1 MGNAMRALV
10 PVTLILLG
18 FAPPIVSL
26 ATETGQIVVDSKDRE
41 IIVDD
46 GLLSVNPSSTVL
58 FPIEF
63 RSDNK
68 LKITFTGENSGIV
81 SLTKPGQFSES
92 AIAWNGDNPAIDL
105 EIVNGSLSIDFK
117 GNEAW
122 HSNALIS
129 MTAGSH
135 LKISDDLI
143 IQSSAIPRSDMSSEP
158 YGAIVGSVSQVEV
171 GGDVNI
177 SLKTENWMS
186 NIYGTQFIG
195 VWVGDSSSDPGDEPI
210 DEHWSFGQLGTTFH
224 VHDIVAASTHPTV
237 TASGVAIGNS
247 YNTTEIHGAAIIEDI
262 HAVTS
267 AQAQYGAYAVG
278 AEVIGGTLIFHDALT
293 IRNISAQSSAQ
304 ADGEPWKEFT
314 SGTAQLADEAYA
326 ISVYSNGEV
335 LVNPEQK
342 TTADVVLE
350 NDLQSVDGG
359 KLTVNFMNANSHFT
373 GSTYALPQ
381 DPGQYNLN
389 FSNDAYWDMT
399 DHSVATNLTVSNG
412 GKLNLSHAQDFISLT
427 TDSLSG
433 QNGVVKL
440 KVAGTASDKVYVTDT
455 HEGRHSIDIAN
466 VGTLQDDSTGV
477 VLISVGK
484 ENGEFVAQDREGDLF
499 WDHYSLKRVAS
510 ADDAYEVDWIL
521 DGVGHVEDPE
531 TGEDKETTTTS
542 MVRVNGAI
550 DYFMWR
556 QENDILRDRFSEL
569 RYQNHHLSDGG
580 WARISYGSLGRS
592 GSSDFDADY
601 QRLQLGFDRDVS
613 PWASVRVHTG
623 AAFDVRRGE
632 ADYERGSSDN
642 NAYGL
647 SLYASSIFDN
657 GAYIDLSLRYAYMT
671 NEMTAFNTAGSK
683 IDFDTHTNALSASFE
698 VGKKWALNERWF
710 IEPHVK
716 TTVGRLWLGEDRLSN
731 DVDVNFDDITSV
743 VARTGVTVGAKLSE
757 NLQATARASVLK
769 EFEGKYRAK
778 LSTSNAVRYQSEDF
792 DDTWGQFGLDVSYC
806 WNTQGIFF
814 AGLVYETGAGD
825 LDDGL
830 VVNAGMRFAF

>member
-1 MGNAMRALV
+1 M
-10 PVTLILLG
+10 P
-18 FAPPIVSL
+18 PPIVSL
-26 ATETGQIVVDSKDRE
+26 ATETGQIVIDSKDKE

-46 GLLSVNPSSTVL
+46 GILSVVDLTPSDL
-58 FPIEF
+58 YPIF
-63 RSDNK
+63 FNTDNK
-68 LKITFTGENSGIV
+68 LTIQFTGNEAGTV
-81 SLTKPGQFSES
+81 SLTKPGKYSEN
-92 AIAWNGDNPAIDL
+92 AIGKFNNVAINF
-105 EIVNGSLSIDFK
+105 EINNGSLLVDFESS
-117 GNEAW
+117 EAW
-122 HSNALIS
+122 GSNAIIN

-135 LKISDDLI
+135 LKISNDLVI
-143 IQSSAIPRSDMSSEP
+143 HTLAVPVKESTSFP
-158 YGAIVGSVSQVEV
+158 YAALLGSVSQVEV
-171 GGDVNI
+171 DGNVDI
-177 SLKTENWMS
+177 SLKAKNWI
-186 NIYGTQFIG
+186 NNDDVTLFIG
-195 VWVGDSSSDPGDEPI
+195 IWADESSSDPEDQPI
-210 DEHWSFGQLGTTFH
+210 NEHWSFGQLGTRFH
-224 VHDIVAASTHPTV
+224 VHDIVAASTHPIV
-237 TASGVAIGNS
+237 TASGVTINNS

-304 ADGEPWKEFT
+304 ADGEPWKKFT

-342 TTADVVLE
+342 TTVDVVLE

-373 GSTYALPQ
+373 GSTDSLPQ

-389 FSNDAYWDMT
+389 FSNGAYWDMT

-440 KVAGTASDKVYVTDT
+440 KVAGTASDKVYITGT
-455 HEGRHSIDIAN
+455 HEGRHSIDIADIGN
-466 VGTLQDDSTGV
+466 LQDDSTGV

-484 ENGEFVAQDREGDLF
+484 ENGEFIAQDREGELF

-521 DGVGHVEDPE
+521 DGAGHVEDPE

-556 QENDILRDRFSEL
+556 QENDILRDRFGEL
-569 RYQNHHLSDGG
+569 RYQNHHLNDGG

-613 PWASVRVHTG
+613 PWASVRVHAG

-647 SLYASSIFDN
+647 SLYASSIFEN
-657 GAYIDLSLRYAYMT
+657 GAYLDLSLRYAYMT
-671 NEMTAFNTAGSK
+671 NEMTAFNTEGSK
-683 IDFDTHTNALSASFE
+683 IDFDTHTNTLSASFE
-698 VGKKWALNERWF
+698 IGKKWTLNERWF

-743 VARTGVTVGAKLSE
+743 VGRTGVTVGAKLSE

-778 LSTSNAVRYQSEDF
+778 LSTSNAARYQSEDF

-814 AGLVYETGAGD
+814 AGLEYETGAGD

>member
-373 GSTYALPQ
+373 GRC
-381 DPGQYNLN
+381 
-389 FSNDAYWDMT
+389 
-399 DHSVATNLTVSNG
+399 
-412 GKLNLSHAQDFISLT
+412 
-427 TDSLSG
+427 
-433 QNGVVKL
+433 L
-440 KVAGTASDKVYVTDT
+440 K
-455 HEGRHSIDIAN
+455 I
-466 VGTLQDDSTGV
+466 
-477 VLISVGK
+477 
-484 ENGEFVAQDREGDLF
+484 
-499 WDHYSLKRVAS
+499 
-510 ADDAYEVDWIL
+510 
-521 DGVGHVEDPE
+521 
-531 TGEDKETTTTS
+531 
-542 MVRVNGAI
+542 
-550 DYFMWR
+550 
-556 QENDILRDRFSEL
+556 
-569 RYQNHHLSDGG
+569 
-580 WARISYGSLGRS
+580 
-592 GSSDFDADY
+592 
-601 QRLQLGFDRDVS
+601 
-613 PWASVRVHTG
+613 
-623 AAFDVRRGE
+623 RG
-632 ADYERGSSDN
+632 
-642 NAYGL
+642 
-647 SLYASSIFDN
+647 
-657 GAYIDLSLRYAYMT
+657 
-671 NEMTAFNTAGSK
+671 NT
-683 IDFDTHTNALSASFE
+683 I
-698 VGKKWALNERWF
+698 
-710 IEPHVK
+710 
-716 TTVGRLWLGEDRLSN
+716 
-731 DVDVNFDDITSV
+731 
-743 VARTGVTVGAKLSE
+743 
-757 NLQATARASVLK
+757 
-769 EFEGKYRAK
+769 
-778 LSTSNAVRYQSEDF
+778 
-792 DDTWGQFGLDVSYC
+792 
-806 WNTQGIFF
+806 
-814 AGLVYETGAGD
+814 
-825 LDDGL
+825 
-830 VVNAGMRFAF
+830 